1 MIQIGQM
8 KCPVGHGEKEPYQK
22 ALKLLRMNPSQVKEV
37 KIWKRSVDARKKPEL
52 YFVYT
57 MLVDTGLSEKQE
69 AQLVKKLRNKNI
81 TVAKLPVYRWPD
93 SGSKAMAHRPVIVG
107 FGPAGMLCGLML
119 AKAGYQPLILERGQ
133 MVEERMKTVEHFFA
147 TGQLNPES
155 NVQFGEGGAG
165 TFSDGKL
172 NTMVKDPEG
181 RGAHI
186 LNLFVEAGAPAD
198 ITYVNKPHIGTD
210 VLVDVVTNIRKQ
222 IIALGGEIRFQTKLV
237 DLVTEGDQLVS
248 VIAEHKG
255 EREEIPCD
263 LCVLAIGH
271 SARDTF
277 ELLEGKAVYM
287 EAKSFAVGVRIEH
300 PQSMINES
308 QYGAAAVKGLGAA
321 DYKLTHRCSNGR
333 GVYSFCMCP
342 GGQVVNASSEP
353 ERLTV
358 NGMSYRARDGRNANS
373 AMIVTV
379 TPEDYPD
386 DTVLGGMHLQ
396 RNIEHAAYV
405 RGQGGIPTQLFGDFC
420 ENRASSGP
428 GEVIP
433 DHKGAETWTNLRGI
447 LPEPVEE
454 ALMEGIHAF
463 DHKIKGFGRADAV
476 LSGVEARTSSP
487 VKIFRDEAMMC
498 NIRGLFPCGEGPG
511 YAGGIMSA
519 AMDGC
524 RVAEK
529 IARVYAPV
537 VK

>member
-8 KCPVGHGEKEPYQK
+8 KCPVGHDANMPYDK
-22 ALKLLRMNPSQVKEV
+22 ALKLLKLGKSQVKQV
-37 KIWKRSVDARKKPEL
+37 RIWKRSVDARKKPEL

-57 MLVDTGLSEKQE
+57 MLVETGIPAKKE

-81 TVAKLPVYRWPD
+81 TMANLPVYQWPK
-93 SGSKAMAHRPVIVG
+93 SGSLPLSHRPVIVG
-107 FGPAGMLCGLML
+107 FGPAGMLCGLKL
-119 AKAGYQPLILERGQ
+119 AQAGYKPLILERGQ
-133 MVEERMKTVEHFFA
+133 MVEDRMKTVNHFFA
-147 TGQLNPES
+147 TGELNPES

-172 NTMVKDPEG
+172 NTMVKDPDG

-186 LNLFVEAGAPAD
+186 LELFVEAGAPED

-210 VLVDVVTNIRKQ
+210 VLVNVVTNIRKQ
-222 IIALGGEIRFQTKLV
+222 IIALGGEIRFETKLV
-237 DLVTEGDQLVS
+237 DFVKEKDMLTALILEQDG
-248 VIAEHKG
+248 K
-255 EREEIPCD
+255 REEIPCE
-263 LCVLAIGH
+263 LCVLAVGH

-277 ELLEGKAVYM
+277 EMLETRDVYM

-308 QYGAAAVKGLGAA
+308 QYGAASVKGLGAA
-321 DYKLTHRCSNGR
+321 DYKLTHRTSNGR
-333 GVYSFCMCP
+333 GIYSFCMCP
-342 GGQVVNASSEP
+342 GGKVVNASSEP

-379 TPEDYPD
+379 TPADYPD
-386 DTVLGGMHLQ
+386 KTVLGGMHLQ
-396 RNIEHAAYV
+396 REIEHAAYV
-405 RGQGGIPTQLFGDFC
+405 RGNGGIPTQLFGDFC
-420 ENRASSGP
+420 ENRPSTGP

-433 DHKGAETWTNLRGI
+433 DHLGAETWTNLRGI

-463 DHKIKGFGRADAV
+463 DSKIKGFGRADAV

-487 VKIFRDEAMMC
+487 VKIVRDEHMMC
-498 NIRGLFPCGEGPG
+498 NVKGIFPCGEGPG

-519 AMDGC
+519 AMDGV

-529 IARVYAPV
+529 IAKVYAPIV
-537 VK
+537 E